1 MIERIQYIHNHL
13 LGIGKSIIYCSFT
26 ENNLKSCF
34 DMFSVLPTG
43 LDLSNESLPGWSYM
57 FELRDQNS
65 NVSLVYSMIQCVKR
79 SSAYVHRHDLTLC
92 WTQE

>member
-1 MIERIQYIHNHL
+1 ML
-13 LGIGKSIIYCSFT
+13 VF
-26 ENNLKSCF
+26 
-34 DMFSVLPTG
+34 MFSVFPTG
-43 LDLSNESLPGWSYM
+43 LDLSKESLPGWSYM

-79 SSAYVHRHDLTLC
+79 SSAYVLRHDLTLC

>member
-13 LGIGKSIIYCSFT
+13 PGIGKSIIYCSFS

-34 DMFSVLPTG
+34 HVLCSSYSVG
-43 LDLSNESLPGWSYM
+43 LEQKSLPGWSYI

-65 NVSLVYSMIQCVKR
+65 NVSLVYSMNQCVNR
-79 SSAYVHRHDLTLC
+79 SSAYVLRQDLTLC